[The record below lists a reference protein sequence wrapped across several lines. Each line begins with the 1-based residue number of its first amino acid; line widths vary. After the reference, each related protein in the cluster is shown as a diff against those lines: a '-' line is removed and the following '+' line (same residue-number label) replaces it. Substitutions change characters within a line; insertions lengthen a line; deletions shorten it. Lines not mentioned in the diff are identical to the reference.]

1 MQYNNWYILQDTFY
15 CDIKVDGIWKFVQC
29 RINKFDESTKKISIT
44 SNDGN
49 KYEIIIDFKRI
60 DSYFIG
66 TSNKVEKFKDYLRKF
81 K

>member
-29 RINKFDESTKKISIT
+29 RINKFNEETKKIILI

-49 KYEIIIDFKRI
+49 KYDFILDFKKI
-60 DSYFIG
+60 DSYFIN
-66 TSNKVEKFKDYLRKF
+66 TSNKVEKFKEYLHS
-81 K
+81 